1 MRSVIVIMFG
11 LLVNA
16 NVIFAQV
23 NSADDYSKKE
33 KFREKLEAQRIAYI
47 TNKLDLSSDESI
59 KFWPV
64 YNEYAKKRLEVRREN
79 RDLRKGKGSDQM
91 DSRNSVDDQLAMQEK
106 ELQLKRDYYGKFKQ
120 LLPERKLIRLE
131 EVEKEF
137 NMEVI
142 KTLREKRNNRAGG
155 S

>member
-1 MRSVIVIMFG
+1 MRSVILIMFG
-11 LLVNA
+11 LLLKA
-16 NVIFAQV
+16 NGIFAQV

-33 KFREKLEAQRIAYI
+33 RFREKLEAQRIAYI

-131 EVEKEF
+131 GVEKEF

-155 S
+155 R

>member
-23 NSADDYSKKE
+23 NSADDFSKKE
-33 KFREKLEAQRIAYI
+33 RFREKLEAQRIAYI

-142 KTLREKRNNRAGG
+142 KTLREKKK
-155 S
+155 

>member
-11 LLVNA
+11 LLVKA

-23 NSADDYSKKE
+23 NSADDFSKKE
-33 KFREKLEAQRIAYI
+33 RFREKLEAQRIAYI

-155 S
+155 R

>member
-23 NSADDYSKKE
+23 NSADDFSKKE
-33 KFREKLEAQRIAYI
+33 RFREKLEAQRIAYI

-155 S
+155 R

>member
-155 S
+155 R

>member
-1 MRSVIVIMFG
+1 
-11 LLVNA
+11 
-16 NVIFAQV
+16 
-23 NSADDYSKKE
+23 
-33 KFREKLEAQRIAYI
+33 
-47 TNKLDLSSDESI
+47 
-59 KFWPV
+59 
-64 YNEYAKKRLEVRREN
+64 
-79 RDLRKGKGSDQM
+79 M

-155 S
+155 R

>member
-1 MRSVIVIMFG
+1 MRRVIVIMFG

-23 NSADDYSKKE
+23 NSADDFSKKE
-33 KFREKLEAQRIAYI
+33 RFREKLEAQRIAYI

-155 S
+155 R

>member
-1 MRSVIVIMFG
+1 MRSVILIMFG
-11 LLVNA
+11 LLLNA

-23 NSADDYSKKE
+23 NSADDFSKKE
-33 KFREKLEAQRIAYI
+33 RFREKLEAQRIAYI

-155 S
+155 R